1 MQDKAV
7 DMTVILLDTIRVLVA
22 KTKQMYT
29 HKDQFVSSSLLQ
41 KKEKEKKKEITRTNI
56 RRQ

>member
-7 DMTVILLDTIRVLVA
+7 DMTVILLDTIGVLVA

-29 HKDQFVSSSLLQ
+29 HKDQFVSSYSLQ
-41 KKEKEKKKEITRTNI
+41 KKEREKKNYSN
-56 RRQ
+56 